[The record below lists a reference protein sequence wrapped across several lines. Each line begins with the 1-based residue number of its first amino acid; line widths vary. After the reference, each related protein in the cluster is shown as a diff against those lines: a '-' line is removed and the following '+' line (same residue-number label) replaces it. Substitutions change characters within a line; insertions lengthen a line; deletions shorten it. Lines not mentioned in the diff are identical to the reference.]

1 MIIGL
6 CGKKQSGKN
15 TVSNIFHGIYLKSHS
30 MVKDFNISGDGKLYV
45 CGESFSWGEFDVTR
59 TDEEFL
65 IWAEQNMHPYIKN
78 YSFADPLKIICHTL
92 FGLTKEQCWGND
104 NQKNTIVQHLL
115 WENMPVLCSGMKY
128 HNPGPMT
135 AREFLQYF
143 ATEIMRA
150 IYEPIWVNATINKIK
165 QEKSSISIIT
175 DVRFLNEIESIRN
188 SGGVLIKLTRDINK
202 DSHSSENSLNGYD
215 KYDYIIDNNKENFT
229 VEDLIEE
236 SKKIYQKIRGSS
248 F

>member
-1 MIIGL
+1 
-6 CGKKQSGKN
+6 
-15 TVSNIFHGIYLKSHS
+15 
-30 MVKDFNISGDGKLYV
+30 
-45 CGESFSWGEFDVTR
+45 
-59 TDEEFL
+59 
-65 IWAEQNMHPYIKN
+65 
-78 YSFADPLKIICHTL
+78 
-92 FGLTKEQCWGND
+92 
-104 NQKNTIVQHLL
+104 
-115 WENMPVLCSGMKY
+115 
-128 HNPGPMT
+128 
-135 AREFLQYF
+135 
-143 ATEIMRA
+143 MRA